1 MLFYIGPLQSPV
13 VEPQL
18 PQLEVA
24 SLLSSVVPPVCLTVA
39 EPLPLSGSSS
49 TTTTLSGST
58 SILGRALA
66 CGHLPSVADAVMDHS
81 ALCDMVFERIVRKI
95 NLECF
100 RICQLTKPLSPFRK
114 IDASKCSSFQW
125 KMFVE
130 ELSHKVP
137 TFLKILS
144 SIVTS
149 NDKRKQAAVIGSHN
163 PGLSMAAAILA

>member
-1 MLFYIGPLQSPV
+1 
-13 VEPQL
+13 
-18 PQLEVA
+18 
-24 SLLSSVVPPVCLTVA
+24 
-39 EPLPLSGSSS
+39 
-49 TTTTLSGST
+49 
-58 SILGRALA
+58 
-66 CGHLPSVADAVMDHS
+66 MDHS

-130 ELSHKVP
+130 ELSHKAP

-163 PGLSMAAAILA
+163 PGLSMAAAILLKERNREMCGLQSIISLLLYSSHVDKQVRKL